1 MSHRGQDAHRGMV
14 QAPLVAAAGWRFV
27 PTFCDSRFR
36 SFVSKSNPLST
47 TASAT
52 FRWSAPH
59 FCSVCKKSPHFF
71 ADRTG
76 FRMKCGVSVL
86 CLYIIGQNLADRTA
100 IKSETVLQTVA
111 S

>member
-52 FRWSAPH
+52 FRGPA
-59 FCSVCKKSPHFF
+59 FL
-71 ADRTG
+71 RTT
-76 FRMKCGVSVL
+76 RPLILS
-86 CLYIIGQNLADRTA
+86 IIDICQ
-100 IKSETVLQTVA
+100 
-111 S
+111 